1 MTTPTLGKILLVSDR
16 AMEHR
21 MAEYLRKAGWV
32 LKHAKPTE
40 FTTVMSLE
48 APDAVLFQAAAN
60 MMVQRQQVDAV
71 RCFDDNLPILILTD
85 KGDVAQAVELVRQ
98 GAYDY
103 FTEPLDLERMHLS
116 LSHAVRMY
124 NLTKKVFLLENQMGW
139 RGQFDG
145 LIGHSAK
152 MQEIFQLISS
162 VAKSNATVLITGE
175 SGTGK
180 ELVARALH
188 RHSPRSQKRFMDINC
203 GAIPRELLEN
213 ELFGHERGSYTGA
226 DRLYIGCCERANG
239 GSLFL
244 DEICEMEPSLQVKIL
259 RLLQERTITRVGGND
274 RIDVNV
280 RFIAATNRD
289 VVEEVK
295 AGRFREDLY
304 YRLNVVTIHIPAL
317 RERSEDVPL
326 LAKHFLEKFS
336 EKNEKIFA
344 DFHPDAL
351 MCLMN
356 YDWPGNVRELEN
368 VIERVV
374 VLHND
379 TQVKVKHL
387 PSHIQLI
394 KKRSME
400 GSSDNTTLFGA
411 NQTII
416 PLDLIE
422 KYAIEAALQKCV
434 GNVGEAAKKLK
445 IGQATLYRKI
455 RQYGLR

>member
-1 MTTPTLGKILLVSDR
+1 MDTPQLGKILFVSDNSVEAR
-16 AMEHR
+16 LAEH
-21 MAEYLRKAGWV
+21 LRRSGWV
-32 LKHAKPTE
+32 LKHARPTE
-40 FTTVMSLE
+40 FTTVMTLE
-48 APDAVLFQAAAN
+48 APDAVVFRAISNTLL
-60 MMVQRQQVDAV
+60 QRQQVDAV
-71 RCFDDNLPILILTD
+71 RCFDDNLPILVFAD
-85 KGDVAQAVELVRQ
+85 KGDMAQAVELVRQ

-103 FTEPLDLERMHLS
+103 FVEPLDMERLHTS
-116 LSHAVRMY
+116 LSHAVKMY
-124 NLTKKVFLLENQMGW
+124 HLTKKVFLLENQMGW
-139 RGQFDG
+139 SGQFDS
-145 LIGHSAK
+145 LVGHSAK
-152 MQEIFQLISS
+152 MQEIFQLVSS
-162 VAKSNATVLITGE
+162 VARSNATVLITGE

-188 RHSPRSQKRFMDINC
+188 RHSPRSQRRFIDINC

-213 ELFGHERGSYTGA
+213 ELFGHERGAFTGA
-226 DRLYIGCCERANG
+226 DRLYIGSCERANS

-244 DEICEMEPSLQVKIL
+244 DEICEMEPLLQVKIL
-259 RLLQERTITRVGGND
+259 RLLQERTIMRVGGNNS
-274 RIDVNV
+274 IDIDV

-289 VVEEVK
+289 IMEEVK
-295 AGRFREDLY
+295 AGRFRADLY

-317 RERSEDVPL
+317 RERTEDVPL

-336 EKNEKIFA
+336 QRNEKIFT

-351 MCLMN
+351 LCLMN

-368 VIERVV
+368 VMERVV

-387 PSHIQLI
+387 PPHIQAI
-394 KKRSME
+394 KRRSLE
-400 GSSDNTTLFGA
+400 GGSDSAGLLNTG
-411 NQTII
+411 QSII

-434 GNVGEAAKKLK
+434 GNVGEAAKRLK

>member
-1 MTTPTLGKILLVSDR
+1 MTTVPMGKVLFVADQLPDARLS
-16 AMEHR
+16 EF
-21 MAEYLRKAGWV
+21 LRKAGWA
-32 LKHAKPTE
+32 LKHTRPSE
-40 FTTVMSLE
+40 FATVMSLE
-48 APDAVLFQAAAN
+48 APDAILLRPTTNVMLL
-60 MMVQRQQVDAV
+60 RQHVDVV
-71 RCFDDNLPILILTD
+71 RNFDDNLPIIVLAD
-85 KGDVAQAVELVRQ
+85 KGDVTQAVELVRQ

-103 FTEPLDLERMHLS
+103 FTEPLDLERLNTS
-116 LSHAVRMY
+116 LIHAVKTY
-124 NLTKKVFLLENQMGW
+124 HLTKKVFLLENQMGW
-139 RGQFDG
+139 RGNLDE

-152 MQEIFQLISS
+152 MQEIFQLVTS

-188 RHSPRSQKRFMDINC
+188 RHSPRNQKRFIDLNC

-213 ELFGHERGSYTGA
+213 ELFGHERGAYTGA
-226 DRLYIGCCERANG
+226 DRLYIGCCERASG

-259 RLLQERTITRVGGND
+259 RLLQERSFMRVGGND
-274 RIDVNV
+274 NIDVDV

-289 VVEEVK
+289 VMEEVK
-295 AGRFREDLY
+295 SGRFREDLY

-326 LAKHFLEKFS
+326 LAKHFLEKFTR
-336 EKNEKIFA
+336 KNEKIFV
-344 DFHPDAL
+344 DIHPDAL

-368 VIERVV
+368 VMERVV

-387 PSHIQLI
+387 PPHIQTI
-394 KKRSME
+394 KRRTGDGNGDSV
-400 GSSDNTTLFGA
+400 GLFAA
-411 NQTII
+411 NQSII

-434 GNVGEAAKKLK
+434 GNVSEAAKKLK

>member
-1 MTTPTLGKILLVSDR
+1 MTGPTLGKILFVADQLPDARLSEFLKR
-16 AMEHR
+16 T
-21 MAEYLRKAGWV
+21 GWV
-32 LKHAKPTE
+32 LKHTMPAE
-40 FTTVMSLE
+40 FATVMSLE
-48 APDAVLFQAAAN
+48 APDAILLHPTNNVLLL
-60 MMVQRQQVDAV
+60 RQHVDVV
-71 RCFDDNLPILILTD
+71 RNFDDNLPIIVLAD
-85 KGDVAQAVELVRQ
+85 KGDVTQAVELVRQ

-103 FTEPLDLERMHLS
+103 FMEPLDLERLNTS
-116 LSHAVRMY
+116 LTHAVKMY
-124 NLTKKVFLLENQMGW
+124 HLTKKVFLLENQMGW
-139 RGQFDG
+139 RGNLDE

-152 MQEIFQLISS
+152 MQEIFQLVTS

-188 RHSPRSQKRFMDINC
+188 RHSPRNQKRFIDLNC

-213 ELFGHERGSYTGA
+213 ELFGHERGAYTGA
-226 DRLYIGCCERANG
+226 DRLYIGSCERANG
-239 GSLFL
+239 GTLFL

-259 RLLQERTITRVGGND
+259 RLLQERSFMRVGGND
-274 RIDVNV
+274 NIDVDV
-280 RFIAATNRD
+280 RFVAATNRD
-289 VVEEVK
+289 VMEEVK
-295 AGRFREDLY
+295 SGRFREDLY

-317 RERSEDVPL
+317 RERSEDIPL
-326 LAKHFLEKFS
+326 LAKHFLEKFTR
-336 EKNEKIFA
+336 KNEKIFV

-368 VIERVV
+368 VMERVV

-387 PSHIQLI
+387 PPHIQTI
-394 KKRSME
+394 KRRTGDGQGESV
-400 GSSDNTTLFGA
+400 GLFGA
-411 NQTII
+411 NQSII

-434 GNVGEAAKKLK
+434 GNVSEAAKKLK